1 MSVPSRIEAGLSDRL
16 ESFLALLL
24 LAIFGTVVLLVV
36 LRYVFNTTVIG
47 GNEGALVAF
56 VYTTALGGALA
67 VARREHIAIHYFVDL
82 MPVTAQRFLHV
93 IQLALVA
100 IINLAIVWYSIGWIA
115 KTGNFLMP
123 ALQLPQIVAQFS
135 VFIGSSL
142 AFVYCLLGIRR
153 CAAGHETSR
162 PPIKDVE

>member
-1 MSVPSRIEAGLSDRL
+1 MSAPGRIEAGLSDRL

-82 MPVTAQRFLHV
+82 MPAPAKRILRIV
-93 IQLALVA
+93 QLALVA
-100 IINLAIVWYSIGWIA
+100 AVNLAIVWYSIDWIG
-115 KTGNFLMP
+115 KTGSFLMP
-123 ALQLPQIVAQFS
+123 ALQLPQVAAQLS

-153 CAAGHETSR
+153 CASGRETSR
-162 PPIKDVE
+162 PQAKVIE